1 MPVLLFRYALM
12 NSPEAGTRISYKCFL
27 YIMDEATRWFE
38 EGVALYKKGDY
49 RRAITAF
56 DKSIAIDPT
65 IAEVWNNRG
74 LSFIQTDQYE
84 EALQS
89 INQALSLSP
98 HYENAKKARK
108 IVLDL
113 LNNQKNAP
121 GPAGTPLPK
130 VPVATARKHSRI
142 VVAAVIVIVVMG
154 VAAAGLV
161 AMKSLQDNAGTTLP
175 ASPAAVPVATQPP
188 ASGPGG
194 IPVGRGQFVFNDSL
208 GNADRPITVYTYRPA
223 AWNQSG
229 PILIVMPG
237 AGRDG
242 LPPRETWIPYAEQY
256 SALLVVPEF
265 SQQYYPGDIWYPLG
279 YTYDYPNW
287 TPKAN
292 WTFMAVEHLFDNVR
306 EKSGATQTT
315 YLLDGHSAGA
325 QFVHRMVTFLPDA
338 RYSRAIA
345 ANAGLYVMPVY
356 SVPYPLG
363 LKDSPLP
370 ESRLPDVFAR
380 KLIIMS
386 GGSDTNPNDTS
397 LANFPGAEAQG
408 STRFERAKTYFSTA
422 QAEAAGLGVPL
433 DWEYHV
439 VPGIGHDEAGMAG
452 PSAGM
457 LFNRS

>member
-1 MPVLLFRYALM
+1 MSR
-12 NSPEAGTRISYKCFL
+12 
-27 YIMDEATRWFE
+27 
-38 EGVALYKKGDY
+38 
-49 RRAITAF
+49 
-56 DKSIAIDPT
+56 PT
-65 IAEVWNNRG
+65 
-74 LSFIQTDQYE
+74 STE
-84 EALQS
+84 EALRS
-89 INQALSLSP
+89 VNKALSLSP
-98 HYENAKKARK
+98 GYENAKKARN

-113 LNNQKNAP
+113 LNNQKTAP

-130 VPVATARKHSRI
+130 VPVATARKHPRI
-142 VVAAVIVIVVMG
+142 VVAAVIVIVVIG
-154 VAAAGLV
+154 IVAGGLL

-175 ASPAAVPVATQPP
+175 ASPAAALATPAVPATTQPP
-188 ASGPGG
+188 GSGPEG

-229 PILIVMPG
+229 PVLFVMPG

-242 LPPRETWIPYAEQY
+242 LPPRETWIPYAERY

-265 SQQYYPGDIWYPLG
+265 SQQYYPGDMWYPLG
-279 YTYDYPNW
+279 NTYDDKNW
-287 TPKAN
+287 VPKAN
-292 WTFMAVEHLFDNVR
+292 WSFMAVEHLFDYVR
-306 EKSGATQTT
+306 EKSGATQPT
-315 YLLDGHSAGA
+315 YFLDGHSAGA

-338 RYSRAIA
+338 RYNRAVA
-345 ANAGLYVMPVY
+345 ANAGVYVMPDY

-370 ESRLPDVFAR
+370 KNRLPDVFAR

-408 STRFERAKTYFSTA
+408 STRFERAKTYFATA

-433 DWEYHV
+433 DWEYYV

-452 PSAGM
+452 PSAAM
-457 LFNRS
+457 LFNSS